1 MEIGTYI
8 TLGLYFALML
18 GIGVYSFRTSTDDV
32 SGYVL
37 GGRRLGPTVSAL
49 SAGAS
54 DMSGWMLM
62 GLPGAMY
69 VSGLSSAW
77 IAIGLFVGAL
87 ANYLIVAPRLRVYT
101 EAAQDALTIPDYF
114 GKRFN
119 DRSRLLRIVSAVV
132 IVVFFTLYTSSGMVA
147 GGKLFQSAFG
157 LDYGW
162 GLWLTAGVVL
172 AYTMIGGFMAV
183 SLTDFVQGCIMFVAL
198 VLVPIVALGQI
209 GGVGGMTETVRGID
223 PGLLDLFQGVT
234 VIGAISAL
242 AWGLGYFGQPH
253 IIVRFMAVRSVR
265 DVPTMRNIGMGWMA
279 VTVIG
284 ALGTGLAG
292 LAYATRT
299 GLEIADPET
308 IFIVLSDILFHPL
321 ITGFLLAAILAAIMS
336 TISSQLLV
344 SSSSLVED
352 FYAVFLRRNA
362 PQKELVMV
370 GRLAVLAVAL
380 AAIGLAY
387 NPNSNVLSLV
397 SQAWAGFGAAFGP
410 LVILSLTWKRMT
422 RNGALA
428 GMIVGAATVLFW
440 IYAPVL
446 PNGAALSSVLYE
458 MVPGFLLSLLAIVV
472 VSKLDTAPPQDV
484 VETFEHVEQLLA
496 DARRRGD

>member
-1 MEIGTYI
+1 
-8 TLGLYFALML
+8 
-18 GIGVYSFRTSTDDV
+18 
-32 SGYVL
+32 
-37 GGRRLGPTVSAL
+37 
-49 SAGAS
+49 
-54 DMSGWMLM
+54 
-62 GLPGAMY
+62 
-69 VSGLSSAW
+69 
-77 IAIGLFVGAL
+77 
-87 ANYLIVAPRLRVYT
+87 
-101 EAAQDALTIPDYF
+101 
-114 GKRFN
+114 
-119 DRSRLLRIVSAVV
+119 
-132 IVVFFTLYTSSGMVA
+132 
-147 GGKLFQSAFG
+147 
-157 LDYGW
+157 
-162 GLWLTAGVVL
+162 
-172 AYTMIGGFMAV
+172 
-183 SLTDFVQGCIMFVAL
+183 
-198 VLVPIVALGQI
+198 
-209 GGVGGMTETVRGID
+209 
-223 PGLLDLFQGVT
+223 
-234 VIGAISAL
+234 
-242 AWGLGYFGQPH
+242 
-253 IIVRFMAVRSVR
+253 
-265 DVPTMRNIGMGWMA
+265 MGWMA

-299 GLEIADPET
+299 GLQIADPET